1 MYSRPYC
8 THRSPRLTLR
18 ARLRRFTRLNRLR
31 GISFITAALVLGT
44 IASPCAKADGPS
56 IDATLLS
63 TGEPAGARVSFGD
76 NLKLLFLEQIGS
88 LATDQD
94 FGSLNLVER
103 TELSGEYTVQLDG
116 IVMLPIMGPQRI
128 AGKTYLAAQKQLQD
142 AYKALFAKNA
152 RVSLTILRHEPVYIL
167 GSVAKPGTYDFS
179 SGMTVLH
186 AIAQAGGINIGNRSD
201 IYDLVREN
209 QRLELSL
216 QKQRK
221 LLARLD
227 VLRAERAGTRPK
239 PSDRLVRLAGDDAE
253 RLVAEV
259 EHIRKLTIAE
269 RKLRLSS
276 LDTTIDS
283 ADRELSAQRERITH
297 IRSNSDSKFER
308 ANMLKDLAKR
318 GSGNAYQYLQAKS
331 DFSDV
336 QERLT
341 EVNALIAQIEDRRA
355 QSINEKAKIATEE
368 QISLE
373 REIAAA
379 EDQLIEESANASASM
394 RILGLFDGGVASYT
408 EKQVTQ
414 FTILRR
420 AADGTHEIAGSELTE
435 LKPGDLLKV
444 QLLARPGTAML
455 GRVVR

>member
-1 MYSRPYC
+1 MYSRKYC
-8 THRSPRLTLR
+8 THCGSRSTLR
-18 ARLRRFTRLNRLR
+18 ARFDHFSRLSR
-31 GISFITAALVLGT
+31 GLSLLTTILVLGS
-44 IASPCAKADGPS
+44 IASPYAKAAGPPIDGTPS
-56 IDATLLS
+56 DAVELS
-63 TGEPAGARVSFGD
+63 GDKVSFGD
-76 NLKLLFLEQIGS
+76 NLKLLFLEQIGGV
-88 LATDQD
+88 AADQD
-94 FGSLNLVER
+94 LGSLNLVER

-116 IVMLPIMGPQRI
+116 DIMLPIMGPQKI
-128 AGKTYLAAQKQLQD
+128 AGKTYLAAQQQLQE
-142 AYKALFAKNA
+142 AYKTLFAKNA
-152 RVSLTILRHEPVYIL
+152 RVSLTILNHEPIYIL

-227 VLRAERAGTRPK
+227 VLRAERAETKPK
-239 PSDRLVRLAGDDAE
+239 PSDRLVRLAGSDAE
-253 RLVAEV
+253 KLVAEV
-259 EHIRKLTIAE
+259 EHIRELAVAE

-276 LDTTIDS
+276 LDTTIES
-283 ADRELSAQRERITH
+283 AERELAAQRERITH

-331 DFSDV
+331 EFSDV

-355 QSINEKAKIATEE
+355 QSINEKSKIETEE
-368 QISLE
+368 QINLE
-373 REIAAA
+373 REIQSA
-379 EDQLIEESANASASM
+379 EDQLVEESANASASM
-394 RILGLFDGGVASYT
+394 RILGLFDGGVSSYT

-414 FTILRR
+414 FSILRR
-420 AADGTHEIAGSELTE
+420 SVDGTHEIVGGELTE
-435 LKPGDLLKV
+435 LRPGDLLKV

>member
-1 MYSRPYC
+1 MYSRKYC
-8 THRSPRLTLR
+8 THCGSRSTLR
-18 ARLRRFTRLNRLR
+18 ARFAHFARLSR
-31 GISFITAALVLGT
+31 GLSLLTTILVLGS
-44 IASPCAKADGPS
+44 IASPYAKAAGPPIDGTPS
-56 IDATLLS
+56 DAVELS
-63 TGEPAGARVSFGD
+63 GDKVSFGD
-76 NLKLLFLEQIGS
+76 NLKLLFLEQIGGV
-88 LATDQD
+88 AADQD
-94 FGSLNLVER
+94 LGSLNLVER

-116 IVMLPIMGPQRI
+116 DIMLPIMGPQKI
-128 AGKTYLAAQKQLQD
+128 AGKTYLAAQQQLQE
-142 AYKALFAKNA
+142 AYKTLFAKNA
-152 RVSLTILRHEPVYIL
+152 RVSLTILNHEPIYIL

-227 VLRAERAGTRPK
+227 VLRAERAETKPK
-239 PSDRLVRLAGDDAE
+239 PSDRLVRLAGSDAE
-253 RLVAEV
+253 KLVAEV
-259 EHIRKLTIAE
+259 EHIRELAVAE

-276 LDTTIDS
+276 LDTTIES
-283 ADRELSAQRERITH
+283 AERELAAQRERITH

-331 DFSDV
+331 EFSDV

-355 QSINEKAKIATEE
+355 QSINEKSKIETEE
-368 QISLE
+368 QINLE
-373 REIAAA
+373 REIQSA
-379 EDQLIEESANASASM
+379 EDQLVEESANASASM
-394 RILGLFDGGVASYT
+394 RILGLFDGGVSSYT

-414 FTILRR
+414 FSILRR
-420 AADGTHEIAGSELTE
+420 SVDGTHEIVGGELTE
-435 LKPGDLLKV
+435 LRPGDLLKV

>member
-1 MYSRPYC
+1 MYSRKYC
-8 THRSPRLTLR
+8 THCGSRSTLR
-18 ARLRRFTRLNRLR
+18 ARFDHFARLSR
-31 GISFITAALVLGT
+31 GLSLLTTILVLGS
-44 IASPCAKADGPS
+44 IASPYAKAAGPPIDGTPS
-56 IDATLLS
+56 GAVELS
-63 TGEPAGARVSFGD
+63 GDKVSFGD
-76 NLKLLFLEQIGS
+76 NLKLLFLEQIGGV
-88 LATDQD
+88 AADQD
-94 FGSLNLVER
+94 LGSLNLVER

-116 IVMLPIMGPQRI
+116 DIMLPIMGPQKI
-128 AGKTYLAAQKQLQD
+128 AGKTYLAAQQQLQE
-142 AYKALFAKNA
+142 AYKTLFAKNA
-152 RVSLTILRHEPVYIL
+152 RVSLTILNHEPIYIL

-227 VLRAERAGTRPK
+227 VLRAERAETKPK
-239 PSDRLVRLAGDDAE
+239 PSDRLVRLAGSDAE
-253 RLVAEV
+253 KLVAEV
-259 EHIRKLTIAE
+259 EHIRELAVAE

-276 LDTTIDS
+276 LDTTIES
-283 ADRELSAQRERITH
+283 AERELAAQRERITH

-331 DFSDV
+331 EFSDV

-355 QSINEKAKIATEE
+355 QSINEKSKIETEE
-368 QISLE
+368 QINLE
-373 REIAAA
+373 REIQSA
-379 EDQLIEESANASASM
+379 EDQLVEESANASASM
-394 RILGLFDGGVASYT
+394 RILGLFDGGVSSYT

-414 FTILRR
+414 FSILRR
-420 AADGTHEIAGSELTE
+420 SVDGTHEIVGGELTE
-435 LKPGDLLKV
+435 LRPGDLLKV